1 MSVATT
7 LPPLRFQPILK
18 ERAWGGRRLAELGK
32 SLPTEELVGESWD
45 LADLPTSIPDG
56 RSVVAQGAHSGET
69 LHDLLNSHGDSIL
82 GALNLADTGGFPL
95 LVKFLDAEDNLSVQ
109 VHPDA
114 NYARNHPGAFL
125 KSETWYVLDA
135 APGACVYRGVH
146 PDVDRETFQKAI
158 LDGTALECMVKLP
171 AEPGDCIRLPSGTCH
186 ALGGGVLAA
195 EIQTPSDT
203 TFRVWDWNRNDPNR
217 PLHIEQA
224 MEAMHFGAQQA
235 DAASARV
242 ATADIP
248 AVERDGVS
256 SRRICTMDEF
266 TIDLIDLDANATAN
280 AIKGDDTPVVVVCV
294 KGTGRV
300 TSSAGEARFHK
311 GDVVL
316 VPARGCDASI
326 ESEGEL
332 RFLHTDLP
340 VIQGTLL
347 A

>member
-1 MSVATT
+1 MSQSPQ
-7 LPPLRFQPILK
+7 LPPLRFEPILK
-18 ERAWGGRRLAELGK
+18 QRAWGGRRLEELGK
-32 SLPTEELVGESWD
+32 RLPSEERVGESWD
-45 LADLPTSIPDG
+45 LADLPTSISDG
-56 RSVVAQGAHSGET
+56 RSVVAEGPEQGRT
-69 LHDLLNSHGDSIL
+69 LNELLQSEQRTIL
-82 GALNLADTGGFPL
+82 GSLKLAETGGFPL

-109 VHPDA
+109 VHPDH
-114 NYARNHPGAFL
+114 NYAQNHPGAFL

-146 PDVDRETFQKAI
+146 PDVDRETFQAAI
-158 LDGTALECMVKLP
+158 VAGTALDCMVRLP
-171 AEPGDCIRLPSGTCH
+171 ANPGDCIRLPSGTCH

-224 MEAMHFGAQQA
+224 MEAMHFGSQQA
-235 DAASARV
+235 DETSARV
-242 ATADIP
+242 ATSEIP
-248 AVERDGVS
+248 PVVRDGVS

-266 TIDLIDLDANATAN
+266 TIDLIELDSPSHH
-280 AIKGDDTPVVVVCV
+280 IQHDDTPVVVVCIEGSG
-294 KGTGRV
+294 KI
-300 TSSAGEARFHK
+300 TSPAGEARFNT

-316 VPARGCDASI
+316 VPARDCEAHIKTD
-326 ESEGEL
+326 EKL

-340 VIQGTLL
+340 VVKGTLL